1 MATYSKQAEWIVFKL
16 FRKKH
21 IGKYVIQEGN
31 IPARPDLFPPLK
43 PALRE
48 LEEALILK
56 KKKGLKM
63 FTYSLNPAKMNE
75 IYKIYEKVSKEHWFR

>member
-1 MATYSKQAEWIVFKL
+1 MVSYSKQAEWIVFKL

-31 IPARPDLFPPLK
+31 IPARKGLLPPLK

-48 LEEALILK
+48 LEEAELVL
-56 KKKGLKM
+56 KKKGLGM
-63 FTYSLNPAKMNE
+63 FTYSLNPRKLKE
-75 IYKIYEKVSKEHWFR
+75 IYEISDRVSKEYWF

>member
-1 MATYSKQAEWIVFKL
+1 MASYSKQAEWIVFKL

-31 IPARPDLFPPLK
+31 IPARKTLLPPLK

-48 LEEALILK
+48 LEEAELVL
-56 KKKGLKM
+56 KKKGLGM
-63 FTYSLNPAKMNE
+63 FTYSLNPRKLKE
-75 IYKIYEKVSKEHWFR
+75 IYEISDRVSKECWF

>member
-1 MATYSKQAEWIVFKL
+1 MIRYSKQAEWIVFKL

-21 IGKYVIQEGN
+21 IGKRVIQEGN
-31 IPARPDLFPPLK
+31 ITARPGLLPPLK

-48 LEEALILK
+48 LEEAGILK
-56 KKKGLKM
+56 KKKGKGM

-75 IYKIYEKVSKEHWFR
+75 IYEIYDRVSREYWF